1 MDAQTQINESFN
13 ALQFE
18 ISNYS
23 EINQIG
29 TYYASDCSWSC
40 SGDCSGGCTGCTGC
54 SGSCQGNCSG
64 SCSGYSN

>member
-29 TYYASDCSWSC
+29 TYYASGCGCGCGYDCIGGCGDSCAGDCAGDCAYSC
-40 SGDCSGGCTGCTGC
+40 SSDCSG
-54 SGSCQGNCSG
+54 
-64 SCSGYSN
+64 Y